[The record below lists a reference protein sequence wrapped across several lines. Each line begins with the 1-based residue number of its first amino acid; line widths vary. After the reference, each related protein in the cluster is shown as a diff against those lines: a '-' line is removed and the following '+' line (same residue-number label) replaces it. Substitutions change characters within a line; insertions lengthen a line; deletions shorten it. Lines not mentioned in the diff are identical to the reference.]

1 MAKAPMSA
9 LTIRQP
15 YAWLIVNGYKDIENR
30 TWKPAAA
37 RIGQRF
43 WVHAS
48 QRRLTKA
55 DFEEFLADMQH
66 LGIQRYPKSIDAVVC
81 GAIVGSAV
89 IEDVVRGSESFWAVR
104 GNHHWV
110 RAGRSG
116 VRQGSARGSWGS
128 SKCRGARVQP

>member
-30 TWKPAAA
+30 SWKPSAA

-48 QRRLTKA
+48 RRRLTKA
-55 DFEEFLADMQH
+55 DYADFVADMQ
-66 LGIQRYPKSIDAVVC
+66 INTT
-81 GAIVGSAV
+81 SA
-89 IEDVVRGSESFWAVR
+89 
-104 GNHHWV
+104 
-110 RAGRSG
+110 
-116 VRQGSARGSWGS
+116 
-128 SKCRGARVQP
+128 